1 MSEHVVILKTGRLHE
16 FEMGCNALKESGIPH
31 FRQEETVSGL
41 KTSMVVPVMAPG
53 LYWNLFVPV
62 SEKTKAEKIL
72 SDLPI
77 DFTVNPDLW
86 HCGSKPESQQD
97 WKGFIA
103 LIVLTSVAI
112 LAYNLFK
119 LLGN

>member
-1 MSEHVVILKTGRLHE
+1 MSEHVVILKSGRLHE
-16 FEMGCNALKESGIPH
+16 FEMACNALKESGIPH

-41 KTSMVVPVMAPG
+41 KTAMVQPVMAPG
-53 LYWNLFVPV
+53 LFWNLLVP
-62 SEKTKAEKIL
+62 STERTKAEKIL
-72 SDLPI
+72 SELPI
-77 DFTVNPDLW
+77 DLTTDPELW

-103 LIVLTSVAI
+103 FIALVSVVI
-112 LAYNLFK
+112 LAYKLFK